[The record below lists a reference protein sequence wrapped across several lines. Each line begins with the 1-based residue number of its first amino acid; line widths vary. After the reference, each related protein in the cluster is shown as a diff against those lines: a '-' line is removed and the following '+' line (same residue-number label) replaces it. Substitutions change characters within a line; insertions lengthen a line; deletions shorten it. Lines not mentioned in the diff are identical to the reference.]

1 MKWGKVMPDTDIGD
15 LTDDEVSEYLANGD
29 KHRFVFKPLK
39 INNAQHADIGEL
51 VVDPTTG
58 DIYVKN
64 ADGQLRSKS
73 AEVYNKL
80 QELEAAG
87 IIQAALAFENNAK
100 IYTVYV
106 RGNKCRI
113 DIMTRLNKSV
123 RYYAIRGVS
132 ETGEHEYITGNL
144 VNGFVENALVDVIH
158 DTSNPEAV
166 FTGEAM
172 IGTLHTPSSIYDGHP
187 YLIDLFDS
195 SRHVIATTPCQVKK
209 TEKLDYSLSPEKNIV
224 ALEISTNQDM
234 IERETSNN
242 IAFLYRGQSFNTL
255 NIYVAAVYANGDK
268 RYINHD
274 LATSR
279 LIISYPPDIS
289 TEDVGSNFNIQAKY
303 YTEELNT
310 GEGEEYNDLNFSSID
325 ATHKVTIIEDVYV
338 GVKYLFPIPFVKAN
352 NDGGKSI
359 QLHTFA
365 RYENDTFV
373 DVTNNA
379 RLASTNFA
387 EEQFG
392 ISQIFGLSLGVGHG
406 GTTYTEYDIRLNM
419 NAEIYGRWSTLIIP
433 NAPKADY
440 PCYIARF
447 DPISNPG
454 QIRMRL
460 LRNTSELFASTSEF
474 ASLGSI
480 IQNSTTVY
488 PTHFRV
494 RSIIDSS
501 FMHTIE
507 PVPITQYNEFNTI
520 DTDVVVN
527 KLAGY
532 AGNNGSIPYP
542 VLVEFY
548 VYVAQTNK
556 YRFISGV
563 PFISQMVVFS
573 SIQE

>member
-1 MKWGKVMPDTDIGD
+1 MPD
-15 LTDDEVSEYLANGD
+15 LDDMSEDELSEYLADADSD
-29 KHRFVFKPLK
+29 KHRFKFKALK
-39 INNAQHADIGEL
+39 LSNAQYAEIGEF
-51 VVDPTTG
+51 VVDRATG
-58 DIYVKN
+58 IIYIKGE
-64 ADGQLRSKS
+64 DGILRSKA
-73 AEVYNKL
+73 AEAYNKL

-106 RGNKCRI
+106 RDNKCRI

-123 RYYAIRGVS
+123 RYYAIRGV
-132 ETGEHEYITGNL
+132 TTDGEHQYVTGTL
-144 VNGFVENALVDVIH
+144 VNGVVENALVDVIH
-158 DTSNPEAV
+158 DTSNPETV
-166 FTGEAM
+166 FTGEAS
-172 IGTLHTPSSIYDGHP
+172 IGTLHTPSEIYDGHP
-187 YLIDLFDS
+187 YFIDLFDS
-195 SRHVIATTPCQVKK
+195 NRFVIATTPCQIKK

-242 IAFLYRGQSFNTL
+242 IAFLYSGQSFNTL
-255 NIYVAAVYANGDK
+255 NIYVAAIYANGDK

-279 LIISYPPDIS
+279 LIISYPTDIDTS
-289 TEDVGSNFNIQAKY
+289 VVGNIFTIQAKY

-310 GEGEEYNDLNFSSID
+310 GEGESYNDLNFSSID
-325 ATHKVTIIEDVYV
+325 ATHKVVIIEDVYV
-338 GVKYLFPIPFVKAN
+338 GVKYLFPVPVIKAMD
-352 NDGGKSI
+352 DGSKSI

-392 ISQIFGLSLGVGHG
+392 IGQIFALSLGVGHG

-419 NAEIYGRWSTLIIP
+419 NAEIFGRWSNLVVP
-433 NAPKADY
+433 NAPKSEY

-460 LRNTSELFASTSEF
+460 LRNTSDLFASTSEF

-480 IQNSTTVY
+480 LQNNSTIY

-507 PVPITQYNEFNTI
+507 PVPITQYSEFNI
-520 DTDVVVN
+520 LDTDVVVN

-542 VLVEFY
+542 VLVEYY
-548 VYVAQTNK
+548 VYNAQTNK
-556 YRFISGV
+556 YRFISAV
-563 PFISQMVVFS
+563 PFISQMVVFT
-573 SIQE
+573 SITD